1 MVKHYS
7 NVIFANLLSQ
17 LADRLKIIKDR
28 KDPLNQISQVT
39 VQMRK
44 SEGHTNSEFFC
55 FFVFFFFFLSN
66 YIYMY
71 TPLLYNMLSIGNTKN
86 KNKRL
91 HVHAHDCCISIA
103 SILRDYFQSK

>member
-44 SEGHTNSEFFC
+44 SEGHTNSEFF
-55 FFVFFFFFLSN
+55 FFFFFFFCQI
-66 YIYMY
+66 IYTCTRLYY
-71 TPLLYNMLSIGNTKN
+71 TI
-86 KNKRL
+86 
-91 HVHAHDCCISIA
+91 C
-103 SILRDYFQSK
+103 